1 MCLQINAYMY
11 IASVG
16 PFYRQLNETCHFAFC
31 CQPVN
36 WYAHMNVCTEV
47 NAPITALLCSHM
59 SASWIAGVLVLLQLS
74 EFISK

>member
-1 MCLQINAYMY
+1 M
-11 IASVG
+11 
-16 PFYRQLNETCHFAFC
+16 
-31 CQPVN
+31 N